1 MAKVLRGIFDNT
13 ISLLVILIIFLII
26 LPLPTP
32 LLDILLV
39 TNMAISFVILLIT
52 MYVKETLEFSIFPSL
67 LLVTTLFR
75 AGLTVSAA
83 RLILGNGGNA
93 GNVIRT
99 FGEFVVG
106 GNLVVGFIIFL
117 IIVIIQYL
125 VITKGAERVAEVS
138 ARFTLDAMPGKQMA
152 IDADLGSQAITEEE
166 AKERRVK
173 ITRESEF
180 YGAMDG
186 ATKFVKGE
194 AIISII
200 VAILNSVGGMIVGTL
215 TNVPDV
221 ASTYILATV
230 GDGLVTQIPAL
241 LVSTATGMIVTR
253 AASENSLSKDIVQQ
267 FGRVPISLV
276 ISGALMILLSAIPG
290 FPFLFLIPFGGGM
303 LALGIIQL
311 RKQRAEQRAR
321 TAPPPVVE
329 EPIMTETEFYSHPE
343 NIYDAIDV
351 KPIQAEF
358 GYSLLSLI
366 DDNQGSSFMDIIV
379 NFRKNFAE
387 EMGVVI
393 PYITC
398 VDNIRLFPNS
408 YSIKIKG
415 EEVASGEVLPGY
427 YLILDSSGS
436 YNDIDGIDTVEPTF
450 GIPAKWISS
459 EDVEKSEMLGYSV
472 VEPQAVIVKH
482 ISEVIKKH
490 AYELIGRSELDQ
502 LLENVRKKNKTIVDE
517 VVGGAVSA
525 ASFHRIIM
533 NLLKEQVPVSD
544 MITIL
549 ETVAEYAPLYNSDV
563 DMLTECCRQALRR
576 TITRMYVQDGKL
588 NAIQLD
594 TEVENAILANL
605 KKTNAGVSLNLDPV
619 MMQKILMSLNE
630 NLQIL
635 QSVGAEPIILTRAG
649 VRIYFK
655 QLMEECGVPDLIVLS
670 YAEIDTKKT
679 EIQSFGVV
687 RGN

>member
-311 RKQRAEQRAR
+311 RKHRAEQRER
-321 TAPPPVVE
+321 TKPPPVVE